1 MYRILVVFLILIS
14 FSVKAQ
20 RPALK
25 GGLPAFLKNN
35 TIYPAYSLHNCIQG
49 TVKIGFK
56 VNAKGDIFYT
66 EITSGVGA
74 DLDDEALRLVK
85 MSSGKWEV
93 PSSHDTT
100 TLIVVPVNFAL
111 NGYDCERKS
120 KTDIALAI
128 RSYKDQEE
136 IKYAIMNFYR
146 NKEKGLTKAED
157 EVRILKLKEEIGIDE
172 DYLDD
177 KIETALKKYKQGDKQ
192 GACEDFNFVKYMG
205 SDKANDWLNKYCK

>member
-1 MYRILVVFLILIS
+1 MFRILAVFLILVS

-20 RPALK
+20 QPQLK
-25 GGLPAFLKNN
+25 GGLSAFLKDN

-49 TVKIGFK
+49 TVKVGFK
-56 VNAKGDIFYT
+56 VNAKGDVYFT
-66 EITSGVGA
+66 EITNGIGA
-74 DLDDEALRLVK
+74 DLDEEALRLIK

-93 PSSHDTT
+93 PIAHDTT

-111 NGYDCERKS
+111 NGYDCEQKS
-120 KTDIALAI
+120 KAEIALAI
-128 RSYKDQEE
+128 KSYKDQEE
-136 IKYAIMNFYR
+136 IKYAIINFYR
-146 NKEKGLTKAED
+146 NKEKGVAKPED
-157 EVRILKLKEEIGIDE
+157 EARILKLKEEIGIDE

-177 KIETALKKYKQGDKQ
+177 KIETALKKYKQGDRQ